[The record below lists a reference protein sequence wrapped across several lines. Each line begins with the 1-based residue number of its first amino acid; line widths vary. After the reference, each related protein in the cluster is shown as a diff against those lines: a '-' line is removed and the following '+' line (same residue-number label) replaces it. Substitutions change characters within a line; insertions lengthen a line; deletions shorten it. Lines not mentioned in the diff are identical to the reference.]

1 LFHALLEFFP
11 NWRELAIH
19 ESSPGRDRVSQRLAS
34 ECKSYVATQWDPDI
48 PFGSSHPEKGY
59 RSEDL
64 QDQTFPDACFDLI
77 ITQDVFEHIFRP
89 DLAIREIAR
98 TLRYGGA
105 FLGTA
110 PLTRRIWPSKRLAS
124 LVDGKIVYHEK
135 PAYHGNPVSKEGSLV
150 TINWGYD
157 IVPYL
162 HHHSGLN
169 FLMIRTDNIDLGIR
183 ADLNEVLIGF
193 KQSVPLLSV

>member
-1 LFHALLEFFP
+1 MSFFP
-11 NWRELAIH
+11 KWRELTIH
-19 ESSPGRDRVSQRLAS
+19 ESSPGRDRVSQRLSS
-34 ECKSYVATQWDPDI
+34 ECANYVATQWDPGI
-48 PFGSSHPEKGY
+48 PFGESHPDKGY

-64 QDQTFPDACFDLI
+64 QAQTFPDGTFDLVV
-77 ITQDVFEHIFRP
+77 TQDVFEHIFRP
-89 DLAIREIAR
+89 DLAIKEIAR
-98 TLRYGGA
+98 TLRDGGA

-110 PLTRRIWPSKRLAS
+110 PLTRRIWPSKRRAS
-124 LVDGKIVYHEK
+124 LVCNEIQHHDE
-135 PAYHGNPVSKEGSLV
+135 PAYHGNPISKDGSLV

-169 FLMIRTDNIDLGIR
+169 FLMIRTDNVDLGIR

-193 KQSVPLLSV
+193 KQQVPNI